1 MPSATKAPA
10 KQVPDTSQLEKQ
22 AITALRSV
30 VAYDTKRTQALKHFA
45 SILVNIRK
53 HMADPAG
60 TSQAYR
66 DAAER
71 IYKAVDIPADSA
83 SHVQASV
90 RYHIGNELRVAFK
103 PEELT
108 AVGLSTQTP
117 LERAREA
124 RIEGPKAPA
133 PTPARDKAA
142 EAAAIPPVLEVKV
155 GNGDSLGAQVL
166 QPANPPK
173 VGRTKE
179 KRDYTERPRVEL
191 TLPPDPQIILGAS
204 LDALRATVSLPEYPG
219 TEIASLRDMVR
230 RMRLELDRLEARL
243 AGEEAPAPRKSTTAA
258 RKTTKAA

>member
-1 MPSATKAPA
+1 MPTATKAP
-10 KQVPDTSQLEKQ
+10 VPDTSALEKQ
-22 AITALRSV
+22 AITVLKSV
-30 VAYDTKRTQALKHFA
+30 IAYDTKRTAALKQFA
-45 SILVNIRK
+45 AILVSIRK
-53 HMADPAG
+53 HMKDPAG

-66 DAAER
+66 EAAER

-103 PEELT
+103 PAELT

-124 RIEGPKAPA
+124 RAEGNQGPA
-133 PTPARDKAA
+133 PTPARDRGALPAQNGPAA
-142 EAAAIPPVLEVKV
+142 VLEVKV
-155 GNGDSLGAQVL
+155 GNGHEVEAVVL

-173 VGRTKE
+173 PGRSKE
-179 KRDYTERPRVEL
+179 KRDYADRPRVEL
-191 TLPPDPQIILGAS
+191 TLPPDPAIILGAS

-230 RMRLELDRLEARL
+230 RMRIELDHLEARL
-243 AGEEAPAPRKSTTAA
+243 AGNEAPAARKPTANA